1 VVDVCWGGGGGGNTC
16 ITVADARGGAGGG
29 GGNNYTCISTADGFG
44 TLPVY
49 RQDMPFSEIKS
60 TKIVAQDL

>member
-1 VVDVCWGGGGGGNTC
+1 VCGGGNTC
-16 ITVADARGGAGGG
+16 ITVADARGWGGG
-29 GGNNYTCISTADGFG
+29 HNYTCITTADGFG

-49 RQDMPFSEIKS
+49 RHDMPLSEIKKT